1 MEKKE
6 LSLEKRIERLEKIVE
21 LLWEYKEDRRME
33 IAHLDDKWCIIV
45 TWIVTYEQKLEELQK
60 KF

>member
-21 LLWEYKEDRRME
+21 LLWECKQDIRME
-33 IAHLDDKWCIIV
+33 TVDLKDWRMIV
-45 TWIVTYEQKLEELQK
+45 TWYVTYQQKLEELQK
-60 KF
+60 EF